1 MNSSSEPRNVSHRG
15 IFSASVARPSA
26 SVSARFICSR
36 AGLHFTARTVV
47 KKLWYLPLSLLKVC
61 NRMGLR
67 LNPNKTMPYFPCSH
81 VEPNSESPYEHYQTI
96 RRNLLSFIVPHHAYA
111 TTYYI
116 DSKLGNDMWSG
127 KRSARAAST
136 STDGPWQSLNRLA
149 AATLSPGGIVAPV
162 WEQVDPDT
170 STQ

>member
-1 MNSSSEPRNVSHRG
+1 MNSSSKPRNLSHGG
-15 IFSASVARPSA
+15 IFSASIARPSA
-26 SVSARFICSR
+26 SVSARLICSR

-81 VEPNSESPYEHYQTI
+81 VEPIQKVLMNTI
-96 RRNLLSFIVPHHAYA
+96 KQFAVIFSLFIVPHHAYA

-149 AATLSPGGIVAPV
+149 AATLSP
-162 WEQVDPDT
+162 ET
-170 STQ
+170 S